1 MEVYEVDNMQ
11 NIQVEV
17 KVNIDKFISSI
28 NACDVNQMADSIE
41 NIEGNVQAIEDSN
54 IENGN
59 RVEVLTGGRKTR
71 KYKKKSSQ
79 RRQSYKK
86 RRLQKGQ
93 GKLSK
98 YVMILLIICLL
109 MGTVNAVR
117 IPVEH
122 FADMLQIIYNAN
134 ISNYSGI
141 CFANAM
147 ATAGMRKQIGEEE
160 GQPVFENAAV
170 TYKRNVLAYNINRSL
185 DDQVIVS
192 ELIQLYR
199 YTYPVISKSSI
210 EQFKDSLKWQI
221 KLLNTRAYYSS
232 INDIMYKTYNIT
244 EEEFKDKSDAEKYS
258 MKEIAK
264 NIRNGYILSYILMIQ
279 LHNNHANKFYFAH
292 VVTMYS
298 NNNSIFYIYD
308 SDIADSIILGTDET
322 TLTSNLISITLE
334 KYINSIIKKN
344 INLSKIDINDLSYDI
359 YLCDTQWND
368 KDIDYNVKH
377 MPTITDIEDVQT
389 DGDDTTTRI
398 QRINGNENRVL
409 DIGSNE
415 YNTLRDKIVNGV
427 YNNHIDLDVSYLRN
441 VKNYSLFPLCQ
452 RTKTKL
458 FQGTIIS
465 ILILIMTIKLIKS
478 LEEMK

>member
-1 MEVYEVDNMQ
+1 MEAYEVDNMQ
-11 NIQVEV
+11 NIQVAIE
-17 KVNIDKFISSI
+17 VNIDEFISGI
-28 NACDVNQMADSIE
+28 GACDVNKMGDSIK
-41 NIEGNVQAIEDSN
+41 NIEGNVQAIENS
-54 IENGN
+54 N

-122 FADMLQIIYNAN
+122 FADMLQIIYNLQ
-134 ISNYSGI
+134 ISNCDGI

-147 ATAGMRKQIGEEE
+147 AMAGMRKQIGEEE

-170 TYKRNVLAYNINRSL
+170 TYKRNVMAYHIVRSL
-185 DDQVIVS
+185 DEQDILAG
-192 ELIQLYR
+192 LIKLYK

-264 NIRNGYILSYILMIQ
+264 NIRNGYVFSYLLSIQ
-279 LHNNHANKFYFAH
+279 LYTNYFYTCYFSHA
-292 VVTMYS
+292 VTIYS

-308 SDIADSIILGTDET
+308 SDYNDSIILGTDKT
-322 TLTSNLISITLE
+322 QSTSNLISITLE
-334 KYINSIIKKN
+334 EYINLMIGRH
-344 INLSKIDINDLSYDI
+344 INLSKIDIN
-359 YLCDTQWND
+359 YLVFEIRLYDTQWND
-368 KDIDYNVKH
+368 KNVDYNVKH
-377 MPTITDIEDVQT
+377 LPTIKDIEDVQT
-389 DGDDTTTRI
+389 DGGLTRVYVR
-398 QRINGNENRVL
+398 RINGNENTVL

-441 VKNYSLFPLCQ
+441 VKNHSSFFLPQ
-452 RTKTKL
+452 KTKDIL
-458 FQGTIIS
+458 YNEALVTL
-465 ILILIMTIKLIKS
+465 LILIPLMFAQLMQVS
-478 LEEMK
+478 

>member
-1 MEVYEVDNMQ
+1 MEAYEVDNMQ

-17 KVNIDKFISSI
+17 EVNIDKFISSI
-28 NACDVNQMADSIE
+28 NACDVNKMADSIE
-41 NIEGNVQAIEDSN
+41 KIKGNVQAIEDS
-54 IENGN
+54 N

-122 FADMLQIIYNAN
+122 FADMLQIIYNLQ
-134 ISNYSGI
+134 ISNCDGI

-147 ATAGMRKQIGEEE
+147 AMAGMRKQIGEEE

-170 TYKRNVLAYNINRSL
+170 TYKRNVMAYHIVRSL
-185 DDQVIVS
+185 DEQDILAG
-192 ELIQLYR
+192 LIKLYK

-264 NIRNGYILSYILMIQ
+264 NIRNGYVFSYLLSIQ
-279 LHNNHANKFYFAH
+279 LYTNYFYTCYFSHA
-292 VVTMYS
+292 VTIYS

-308 SDIADSIILGTDET
+308 SDYNDSIILGTDKT
-322 TLTSNLISITLE
+322 QSTSNLISITLE
-334 KYINSIIKKN
+334 EYINLMIGRH
-344 INLSKIDINDLSYDI
+344 INLSKIDIN
-359 YLCDTQWND
+359 YLVFEIRLYDTQWND
-368 KDIDYNVKH
+368 KNVDYNVKH
-377 MPTITDIEDVQT
+377 LPTIKDIEDVQT
-389 DGDDTTTRI
+389 DGGLTRVYVR
-398 QRINGNENRVL
+398 RINGNENTVL

-441 VKNYSLFPLCQ
+441 VKNHSLFPLSQ
-452 RTKTKL
+452 RTKTIL
-458 FQGTIIS
+458 SQGTMY
-465 ILILIMTIKLIKS
+465 ILILIMTIKLIES
-478 LEEMK
+478 LEEMKYGYR

>member
-1 MEVYEVDNMQ
+1 MEAYEVDNMQ

-17 KVNIDKFISSI
+17 EVNIDKFISSI
-28 NACDVNQMADSIE
+28 NACDVNKMADSIE
-41 NIEGNVQAIEDSN
+41 KIKGNVQAIEDS
-54 IENGN
+54 N

-122 FADMLQIIYNAN
+122 FADMLQIIYNLQ
-134 ISNYSGI
+134 ISNCDGI

-147 ATAGMRKQIGEEE
+147 AMAGMRKQIGEEE

-170 TYKRNVLAYNINRSL
+170 TYKRNVMAYHIVRSL
-185 DDQVIVS
+185 DEQDILAG
-192 ELIQLYR
+192 LIKLYK

-264 NIRNGYILSYILMIQ
+264 NIRNGYVFSYLLSIKLLIRNPYTC
-279 LHNNHANKFYFAH
+279 YFAH
-292 VVTMYS
+292 SVTMYI

-308 SDIADSIILGTDET
+308 TNRKDSIILGTDKT
-322 TLTSNLISITLE
+322 PLTSDLISITLE
-334 KYINSIIKKN
+334 EYINSIITKYITLN
-344 INLSKIDINDLSYDI
+344 EININDLSYDI
-359 YLCDTQWND
+359 CLCDTQWND
-368 KDIDYNVKH
+368 KDVDYNVEH
-377 MPTITDIEDVQT
+377 MPTRRDIEDVQT
-389 DGDDTTTRI
+389 VSNVTTNKI
-398 QRINGNENRVL
+398 NRINGNENRVL
-409 DIGSNE
+409 PINSNE

-441 VKNYSLFPLCQ
+441 VKNHSLFPLSQ
-452 RTKTKL
+452 RTKTIL
-458 FQGTIIS
+458 SQGTMY
-465 ILILIMTIKLIKS
+465 ILILIMTIKLIES
-478 LEEMK
+478 LEEMKYGYR